1 MNKIPSPNL
10 RILSNQ
16 SGAVLIVS
24 LMLLIMLT
32 MLGISTMESTKLQ
45 TRMAANMADYNYAF
59 QISEIGVEIP
69 RGYAE
74 SDITD
79 ITASTTDKNKNIGVL
94 KPLLYGVSRKTI
106 GNSNAK
112 ASVQYV
118 TAKADLSSESIQ
130 DISGAASCGVNSGC
144 NISFLIT
151 KSMGQSDENRANSP
165 SVTIYGGLRLKSIN
179 EEASGV
185 TRVTDY

>member
-1 MNKIPSPNL
+1 MNKKPSPNL
-10 RILSNQ
+10 RIFSNQ

-45 TRMAANMADYNYAF
+45 TRMAANMTDYNYAF
-59 QISEIGVEIP
+59 QISEVGIEIP
-69 RGYAE
+69 RDYAE
-74 SDITD
+74 ADVIDITD
-79 ITASTTDKNKNIGVL
+79 SNNPKYIGVK
-94 KPLLYGVSRKTI
+94 KPLVYGVSRKTI

-118 TAKADLSSESIQ
+118 TTKADLSSESIQ
-130 DISGAASCGVNSGC
+130 DISGSADCGVNSGC
-144 NISFLIT
+144 SISFLIT
-151 KSMGQSDENRANSP
+151 KSIGQSDENRTNSP

-179 EEASGV
+179 EAASGV
-185 TRVTDY
+185 TRITDY